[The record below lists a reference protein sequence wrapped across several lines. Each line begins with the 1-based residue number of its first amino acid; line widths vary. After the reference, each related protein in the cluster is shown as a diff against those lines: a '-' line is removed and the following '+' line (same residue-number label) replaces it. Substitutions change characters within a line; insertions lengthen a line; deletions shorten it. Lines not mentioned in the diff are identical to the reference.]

1 MVDGIASRS
10 RPCSSATTCAM
21 RTSTTISS
29 PGFRLPMLAV
39 CRPSPSTSSI
49 TGASP
54 SSSAFSYF
62 CSAWR
67 RGSIV
72 PCRRAPFSS
81 VAKPSSTPRGS
92 SGKV

>member
-1 MVDGIASRS
+1 
-10 RPCSSATTCAM
+10 M

-39 CRPSPSTSSI
+39 CRPSACASSM

-54 SSSAFSYF
+54 SANAVSYWASA
-62 CSAWR
+62 CL
-67 RGSIV
+67 RGRMV
-72 PCRRAPFSS
+72 PAMRAPFSS
-81 VAKPSSTPRGS
+81 VANDSSTPRGS